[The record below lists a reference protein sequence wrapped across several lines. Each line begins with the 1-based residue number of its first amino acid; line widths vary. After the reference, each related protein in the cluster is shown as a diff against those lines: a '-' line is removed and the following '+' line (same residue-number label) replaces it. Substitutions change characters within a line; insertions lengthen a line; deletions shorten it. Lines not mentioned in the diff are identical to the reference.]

1 MIAPRATG
9 LKSHRFRTEREDD
22 WLRLERMLRKA
33 ETRSAAAL
41 TDDELVQLPVLYRAA
56 LSALSSARAT
66 SLDHALVE
74 YLESLCERAYYFLY
88 GVRGR
93 PGERFIDFL
102 ARKLP
107 AAVKGL
113 WRETLISGGLFA
125 LGVAVAYLLVSND
138 PDWFQSLMGGDAQ
151 GRGPQATA
159 EELRKIIYNDTERS
173 GLSVF
178 ATFLFTHNAYVSLLA
193 FALGFALCVPTAY
206 LMLSNG
212 AGVGALLAVHVDKGL
227 GFELGG
233 WLAIHGVGEIF
244 ACILSGAAG
253 LRIGWSVGFPGE
265 RSRLDALRESGV
277 QGAVVMGG
285 VVMMLLFAGLLEGFG
300 RQLITNDLA
309 RYGIGAATGV
319 FWACYYYLP
328 RRGKAGG

>member
-1 MIAPRATG
+1 MTTSPATG
-9 LKSHRFRTEREDD
+9 LKSHRFRAEREDD
-22 WLRLERMLRKA
+22 WRRLERMLRKA

-41 TDDELVQLPVLYRAA
+41 TDEELVDLPVLYRAA

-66 SLDHALVE
+66 SLDRALID
-74 YLESLCERAYYFLY
+74 YLENLCERAYYFLY

-93 PGERFIDFL
+93 PGERFVNFL
-102 ARKLP
+102 SRDLP
-107 AAVKGL
+107 AAVTGL
-113 WRETLISGGLFA
+113 WRETLVSGGLFA
-125 LGVAVAYLLVSND
+125 LGVAVAYFLVSHD
-138 PDWFQSLMGGDAQ
+138 PDWFHSLIGDAQ

-159 EELRKIIYNDTERS
+159 EELRKIIYDDNDRS

-206 LMLSNG
+206 LLLMNG
-212 AGVGALLAVHVDKGL
+212 AALGALMAVHVDKGL

-233 WLAIHGVGEIF
+233 WLSIHGVGEIF
-244 ACILSGAAG
+244 ACILAGAAG

-265 RSRLDALRESGV
+265 RSRLDALRDSGV
-277 QGAVVMGG
+277 QGAMVMGG

-300 RQLITNDLA
+300 RQLITHDLTRHA
-309 RYGIGAATGV
+309 IGATTGV

-328 RRGKAGG
+328 RRKARG